1 MNINLDVLCG
11 QLNHLTWQCT
21 VLDVNMSAQLWTLYI
36 VYRQIEGIG
45 VVTWSVQHHT
55 VSGNIFS
62 PGSSYQI
69 CIITIYLL
77 QTCNLQV
84 VLRAGRKKNIE
95 TIHIQTLILV
105 RIVIEVVI
113 RTRHVNVTRSLNQLC
128 IILTSEYIADIRIVH
143 LRHIFTLIV
152 LLQCRYSKDN
162 SRETRL

>member
-21 VLDVNMSAQLWTLYI
+21 VLDVNMSAQLRTLYI

-55 VSGNIFS
+55 VSGNITLFS
-62 PGSSYQI
+62 MYQI

-77 QTCNLQV
+77 QTCNLHV
-84 VLRAGRKKNIE
+84 VLRAGRRKNIE

-113 RTRHVNVTRSLNQLC
+113 RTRHVNDTRILNQLF
-128 IILTSEYIADIRIVH
+128 IILSSEYIADIRIVH
-143 LRHIFTLIV
+143 LRLIFTRCIV
-152 LLQCRYSKDN
+152 LLQCRNSEDN